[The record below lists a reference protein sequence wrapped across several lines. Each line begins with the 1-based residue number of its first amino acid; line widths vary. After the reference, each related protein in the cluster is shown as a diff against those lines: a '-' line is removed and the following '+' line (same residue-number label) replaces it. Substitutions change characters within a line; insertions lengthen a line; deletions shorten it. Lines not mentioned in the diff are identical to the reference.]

1 MLSSVAA
8 FFSQDYRTH
17 RHHVCYIVWQLYETE
32 TVASFHKNTEYHQN
46 GMEMGMKRM
55 WKGWK
60 PILRY
65 NLGIQLYREVR
76 KISFTTAGIKVR
88 NMRLP
93 EQKTTVKQHLLK
105 WQTGKFSPEV
115 ELLV

>member
-1 MLSSVAA
+1 
-8 FFSQDYRTH
+8 
-17 RHHVCYIVWQLYETE
+17 
-32 TVASFHKNTEYHQN
+32 
-46 GMEMGMKRM
+46 MGMKRT

-88 NMRLP
+88 NMRLA
-93 EQKTTVKQHLLK
+93 QQ
-105 WQTGKFSPEV
+105 
-115 ELLV
+115 